1 MKLLGHTINELK
13 TILTDLG
20 QPKFRAAQVYDWL
33 NKGVAIED
41 MANIPKALR
50 EKLAENYEAGYAEVI
65 KKQVSRDGTVKY
77 LFKLDENTMVESV
90 LMSYKHGNTLCVST
104 QAGCAMGCIFCA
116 STKGGKQRD
125 LTAGD
130 MLAQFIAANKEAGGG
145 RSITNVVL
153 MGSGEPLDNYE
164 NTVKFLKLLHDEK
177 GFGISY
183 RNISLSTCG
192 IVPGME
198 RFIEEEIPVT
208 LCLSL
213 HSPDDERRKK
223 IMPGASKYA
232 IMDVVEA
239 ARKYFDKT
247 GRRVIIEYAM
257 MDDIN
262 DSAEDAKGLVTLLKG
277 LNCHVNIIP
286 LNPGGQGKLTPST
299 KANMDN
305 FMRILEQNH
314 VSVTRRRTLGEDID
328 GACGQLRNRMKKE

>member
-1 MKLLGHTINELK
+1 MKLLGQTTEELK
-13 TILTDLG
+13 GILASLG

-33 NKGVAIED
+33 NKGVAID
-41 MANIPKALR
+41 NMANIPKTLR
-50 EKLAENYEAGYAEVI
+50 EKLKENFETGYAEVV

-77 LFKLDENTMVESV
+77 LFKLDEETMVESV
-90 LMSYKHGNTLCVST
+90 LMRYKHGNTLCVST
-104 QAGCAMGCIFCA
+104 QAGCRMGCIFCA

-130 MLAQFIAANKEAGGG
+130 MLAQFVTANKEAGGG

-153 MGSGEPLDNYE
+153 MGSGEPLDNYD

-192 IVPGME
+192 IVPQME
-198 RFIEEEIPVT
+198 RFIEEGIPVT

-213 HSPDDERRKK
+213 HCADDERRKR
-223 IMPGASKYA
+223 IMPGASRYS
-232 IMDVVEA
+232 IIDVVEA

-257 MDDIN
+257 MDGIN
-262 DSAEDAKGLVTLLKG
+262 DSIQDAEGLVTLLKG

-286 LNPGGQGKLTPST
+286 LNPGGEGQLTPST
-299 KANMDN
+299 KESMDR
-305 FMRILEQNH
+305 FMAYLEKHH